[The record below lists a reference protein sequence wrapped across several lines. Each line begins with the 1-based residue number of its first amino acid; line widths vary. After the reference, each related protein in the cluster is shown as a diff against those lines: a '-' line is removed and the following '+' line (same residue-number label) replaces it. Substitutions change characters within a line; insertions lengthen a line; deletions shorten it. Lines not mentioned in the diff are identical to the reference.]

1 MNKSEFSFIA
11 GNGRSILIVKKI
23 TIFSIRAFPTISLMF
38 MRVSKNKKE
47 RKKYTKNR

>member
-23 TIFSIRAFPTISLMF
+23 TIFSIRAFPTTSLMF
-38 MRVSKNKKE
+38 MHVSNKE